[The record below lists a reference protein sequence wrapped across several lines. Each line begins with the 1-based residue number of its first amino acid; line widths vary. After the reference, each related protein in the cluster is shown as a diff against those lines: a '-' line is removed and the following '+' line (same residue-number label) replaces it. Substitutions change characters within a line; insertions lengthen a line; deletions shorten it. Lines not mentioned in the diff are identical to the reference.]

1 MYSWSCLRSGNALD
15 DASRSVLWKSGLQY
29 IKLVSDCLS
38 DAVLFFI
45 TMFKSQSLK
54 KIQSRNL
61 EGYGRKETT
70 FETFCETEG
79 PEKYKVICSN
89 LEINSSPFLSN
100 KCCCSWNNTDC
111 RHICSFLS
119 YREAKVFWE
128 RSSYINLLWSA
139 SCNHDNLFQKLVII
153 ENTISKQSTK
163 HIYKNPFRYTSI
175 ANMPLSHLLFHQGG
189 LAVISTHFSW
199 SPAF

>member
-1 MYSWSCLRSGNALD
+1 MSG
-15 DASRSVLWKSGLQY
+15 
-29 IKLVSDCLS
+29 CLS
-38 DAVLFFI
+38 DAAQYFI
-45 TMFKSQSLK
+45 TKFKSQLLK
-54 KIQSRNL
+54 KNTSQKSRRIWEKGN
-61 EGYGRKETT
+61 TT
-70 FETFCETEG
+70 FETLRETEG
-79 PEKYKVICSN
+79 PAKYKELCSI

-119 YREAKVFWE
+119 YREAKVFGE

-139 SCNHDNLFQKLVII
+139 SYNHDNLFQKLVII

-163 HIYKNPFRYTSI
+163 HISKNAFSYTSI
-175 ANMPLSHLLFHQGG
+175 TNTPLSHLLFHLGG